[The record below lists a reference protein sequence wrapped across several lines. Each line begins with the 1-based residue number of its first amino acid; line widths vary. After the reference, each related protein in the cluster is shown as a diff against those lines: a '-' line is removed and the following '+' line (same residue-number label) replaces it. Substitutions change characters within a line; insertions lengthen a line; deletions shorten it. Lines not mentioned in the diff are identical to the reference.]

1 MTFPDFLIQV
11 EGVPRIQSNEEACVL
26 REDSA
31 KVTFFLGVG
40 DSIKKLENQSGAKRE
55 VKFAAL

>member
-1 MTFPDFLIQV
+1 MTFPDFLIPV

-40 DSIKKLENQSGAKRE
+40 DSLKKIRKSKWSKKGS
-55 VKFAAL
+55 